1 MLNFVK
7 MDKKSQKSASD
18 SKGKNL
24 VRNLFK
30 GERHKRSL
38 ANDSMDESTSTPV
51 KSSAKKSKA
60 VDSESINDLSS
71 LEGMDLV
78 NETEDTMIQEI
89 LAAVEAKTEGHGA
102 SPGESF
108 QEKLNYAVQLAI
120 GNILPGVVKVIA
132 KSLTAPLEQKVKEM
146 QGEMDNLKVQLE
158 HERIR
163 KVIWEDKHDQ
173 FSRRD
178 HFIVEGIREKQ
189 GQGEETV
196 QESKKELLEAVKK
209 MGEVLGVAVE
219 EDNIGD
225 IHRIGK
231 RNERKPNPRPVLV
244 KANRR
249 VKTSLFGKK
258 KQLKNNDLIK
268 KSDKFVEK
276 ASIYEDLTPVR
287 RKINKEV
294 RDCENVD
301 FSFTRDGT
309 IVAKLKGGSFIN
321 INDAE
326 DLSKIGL
333 EVDIATFYD
342 GESSRGSYTDH
353 NQRGNDTEGVVNA

>member
-1 MLNFVK
+1 MEV
-7 MDKKSQKSASD
+7 KKSQKSASD

-24 VRNLFK
+24 VLVKNLFR

-38 ANDSMDESTSTPV
+38 ANDSMEGSTSTPV

-71 LEGMDLV
+71 LDGMDLES
-78 NETEDTMIQEI
+78 ETEDRMMREI
-89 LAAVEAKTEGHGA
+89 FAVVEAKTGEHGA
-102 SPGESF
+102 NPGESF

-146 QGEMDNLKVQLE
+146 QGELDNLKVQLE

-196 QESKKELLEAVKK
+196 QESKKELVEAVKK
-209 MGEVLGVAVE
+209 MGEVLGVTVE
-219 EDNIGD
+219 EESIGD

-231 RNERKPNPRPVLV
+231 YSERKPNPRPG
-244 KANRR
+244 A
-249 VKTSLFGKK
+249 
-258 KQLKNNDLIK
+258 
-268 KSDKFVEK
+268 
-276 ASIYEDLTPVR
+276 
-287 RKINKEV
+287 
-294 RDCENVD
+294 
-301 FSFTRDGT
+301 
-309 IVAKLKGGSFIN
+309 
-321 INDAE
+321 
-326 DLSKIGL
+326 
-333 EVDIATFYD
+333 
-342 GESSRGSYTDH
+342 GES
-353 NQRGNDTEGVVNA
+353 